1 MDNRELK
8 IQVSPL
14 GPSFVDKRD
23 ASKNPALWCGIFAH
37 KERVLLQNKIIRRDW
52 RNLDAQNNAVKMQ
65 KRRFWNILAIFWT

>member
-1 MDNRELK
+1 MWRSCVRVAL
-8 IQVSPL
+8 L
-14 GPSFVDKRD
+14 GPTCVDQKD
-23 ASKNPALWCGIFAH
+23 AGKNPALLCGIFAH